1 MIGIYSITC
10 TITNKVY
17 IGKSI
22 NIKNRWKEH
31 KYALKKNRHANTY
44 LQNAWNIHS
53 AENFIFDIV
62 EETTKDDL
70 QDKEIYYI
78 EVYKACNRQF
88 GYNLRK
94 EDKDTKQL
102 SDETKKHVSEKLKA
116 YHASKAKPV
125 YLLNLNTGELTLYNK
140 RRGISKEL
148 VGNRDRN
155 YILGYTVL
163 PSNFTL
169 EDYKLEYTKYNHYL
183 HTQNPVL
190 AYIKVY
196 NDTEEHIFTSNHKAA
211 MFLYG
216 VPSGIPQVRKCIET
230 GIKAKGYFIS
240 LQ

>member
-22 NIKNRWKEH
+22 NIKNRWH
-31 KYALKKNRHANTY
+31 QHRYALRRNNHDNSY
-44 LQNAWNIHS
+44 LQNAWNTHG
-53 AENFIFDIV
+53 EKNFQFSIV
-62 EETTKDDL
+62 EETTEEDL

-78 EVYKACNRQF
+78 ELYKTGIRQF

-94 EDKDTKQL
+94 EDKITKRMHKDTRQYM
-102 SDETKKHVSEKLKA
+102 SEKLKQ
-116 YHASKAKPV
+116 YYNNTDKPV
-125 YLLNLNTGELTLYNK
+125 YVLNLNTGELSIYN
-140 RRGISKEL
+140 RRKYIPKEL
-148 VGNRDRN
+148 HRNRN
-155 YILGYTVL
+155 YRLGYVVL
-163 PSNFTL
+163 PHDFTL

-196 NDTEEHIFTSNHKAA
+196 NDTEEHIFTSSHKAA

>member
-1 MIGIYSITC
+1 MGIYGITC

-22 NIKNRWKEH
+22 NIKNRWSAHRFMLRRGKH
-31 KYALKKNRHANTY
+31 DNSY
-44 LQNAWNIHS
+44 LQHAWNLHGE
-53 AENFIFDIV
+53 ENFLFSII
-62 EETTKDDL
+62 EETSKEDL

-78 EVYKACNRQF
+78 DLYKACNRQF

-94 EDKDTKQL
+94 EDKTTKQL
-102 SDETKKHVSEKLKA
+102 TEETRKHVSEKLKQ

-125 YLLNLNTGELTLYNK
+125 YLLNLNTGELILYNK
-140 RRGISKEL
+140 RGAISKEL

-155 YILGYTVL
+155 YILGYIVL
-163 PSNFTL
+163 PDNFTL
-169 EDYKLEYTKYNHYL
+169 EDYKLAYTKYNHYL
-183 HTQNPVL
+183 YTQNPIL
-190 AYIKVY
+190 THIRVY
-196 NDTEEHIFTSNHKAA
+196 NDIEEHVFTSYHKAA

-230 GIKAKGYFIS
+230 GIMAKGCFIS